1 LALRFTFAHSFKIK
15 NLRDMEKMT
24 NFSQKHAIYFAISTV
39 VMIALLVVA
48 PQFFWVALP
57 FFCTYF
63 VQMLGWL

>member
-1 LALRFTFAHSFKIK
+1 LRHIHFKKIK
-15 NLRDMEKMT
+15 ILHDMEKMT
-24 NFSQKHAIYFAISTV
+24 NFSRKHAIYFAISAV
-39 VMIALLVVA
+39 AMLALLVAA